1 MNIKDLEVPD
11 RRGSCS
17 TKWDGLEG
25 LFGDK
30 DLLSMWVADM
40 DFKAPP
46 AVGQALKQTAE
57 YNVYGYYLPSD
68 GYYDAFIDWERR
80 RHGYEVRRDWLR
92 YSTGVV
98 SGIFW
103 TVNFMTRPGDAC
115 MILSPCYYPFMD
127 AVLHTGRTL
136 VCCPLREE
144 QGRYSIDFAD
154 FERRLVER
162 QVKLF
167 ILCSPHN
174 PVGRVWTREEL
185 HTIMELCRKHHV
197 FVISDEIHQDIIP
210 GPRPHV
216 PTATVGDYDDMMLT
230 ITAGSK
236 TFNLAGAQNSYV
248 IIPDPAI
255 RARFDD
261 YVKGIR
267 VTRGSMFGYIAVEAA
282 YRGGEEW
289 LDTVLEAI
297 RGNDHFCR
305 DYLARRLP
313 QAVVSPLEGTYL
325 LWVDLAPY
333 VPAGEIQDF
342 MLKEARIAVDYGDQF
357 FAPGHPA
364 DTHIRL
370 NLATPRSNVE
380 RAMEQL
386 ASAAQKRLTK

>member
-1 MNIKDLEVPD
+1 MDIKDLEVPD
-11 RRGSCS
+11 RRGSNS

-25 LFGDK
+25 IFGDG

-46 AVGQALKQTAE
+46 AVGQALRRTAE
-57 YNVYGYYLPSD
+57 YNVYGYYLPGD
-68 GYYDAFIDWERR
+68 GYYDAFIDWQRR
-80 RHGYEVRRDWLR
+80 RHGCEVRREWLR

-103 TVNFMTRPGDAC
+103 TVDFMTRPGDAC

-127 AVLHTGRTL
+127 AVVHTGRKL
-136 VCCPLREE
+136 ICCQLKED
-144 QGRYSIDFAD
+144 QGRYSIDFDA
-154 FERRLVER
+154 FERQLAEH

-185 HTIMELCRKHHV
+185 RTIMELCRKYHV
-197 FVISDEIHQDIIP
+197 FVISDEIHQDIIL
-210 GPRPHV
+210 GPKPQV
-216 PTATVGDYDDMMLT
+216 PTATVGDYSDMMLT
-230 ITAGSK
+230 LTAGSK

-248 IIPDPAI
+248 IIPDDAI

-261 YVKGIR
+261 YVKRIR

-289 LDTVLEAI
+289 LAAVLEAI
-297 RGNDHFCR
+297 RGNERFCR
-305 DYLARRLP
+305 DHLAQNLP

-333 VPAGEIQDF
+333 VPAGEIRDF
-342 MLKEARIAVDYGDQF
+342 MLHEARIAVDYGDQF

-370 NLATPRSNVE
+370 NLATPRCNVE

-386 ASAAQKRLTK
+386 ASAAQKRLKK